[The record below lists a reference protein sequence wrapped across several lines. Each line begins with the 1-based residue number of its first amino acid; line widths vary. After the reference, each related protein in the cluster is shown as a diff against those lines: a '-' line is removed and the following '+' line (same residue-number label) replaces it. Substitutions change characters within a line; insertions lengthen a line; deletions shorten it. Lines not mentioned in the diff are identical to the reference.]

1 LVRTVAR
8 FFIVASLLALH
19 AGPVSAASRT
29 AAGMNLPGPVINKEN
44 FVRPLKPATGDTSHF
59 ASGFKGW
66 RYNIEKRA
74 GAWRQEDGVFT
85 GAENATHNHPATA
98 SYGFDF
104 TDAIVEFDVRINDA
118 PWEGRK
124 WRYFNLRTTADRG
137 YVATLSLNLENWGI
151 QKDDNDRD
159 GPDEAASFGRLS
171 RSMAIGTWTHVVMEW
186 RGDEI
191 AATIDGRTIVGRHPQ
206 LARPKHAIMFVTG
219 CESSVRNLVIRQGRP
234 NPKWPEIRAA
244 LKTDDVM
251 PEPETVLLTNGTS
264 GQEQKERKEQKEQKE
279 EIDDQSKDGVRDRMV
294 KSVFEPSLTVYLP
307 PGKFT
312 GKAVLIAPGG
322 GYGLL
327 AIDREGHHV
336 ARWLQQHGVAGI
348 VLKYRL
354 PGFDAL
360 KTTRSST
367 FDASAS
373 TVRVAVEDARAAMR
387 LIRERASAWHI
398 DPQQVGMMGFSA
410 GGHLTAMMGV
420 LEPEASR
427 PNFLALVYP
436 ALGKVPSL
444 PATTP
449 PTFLAHAEDDR
460 LTPVDN
466 SIPFYLALKK
476 VGVKAELHVY
486 ASGGHGFGTRRTGAT
501 SEDWPNVFARWLA
514 TLP

>member
-1 LVRTVAR
+1 MAFVRTVDR
-8 FFIVASLLALH
+8 LFIVATLFVLPSGI
-19 AGPVSAASRT
+19 AGAAPGR
-29 AAGMNLPGPVINKEN
+29 APGPNLPGPVIYKEN
-44 FVRPLKPATGDTSHF
+44 FARPLKPATGDTSHF

-66 RYNIEKRA
+66 RYNLEKRA
-74 GAWRQEDGVFT
+74 GAWRQENGVFT

-104 TDAIVEFDVRINDA
+104 TDAVVEFDVRINDVA
-118 PWEGRK
+118 WEERK
-124 WRYFNLRTTADRG
+124 WRYFNLRTTAERG
-137 YVATLSLNLENWGI
+137 YVATFSLNLENWGLS
-151 QKDDNDRD
+151 KDDNDRD
-159 GPDEAASFGRLS
+159 GPDEAASFGRMP
-171 RSMAIGTWTHVVMEW
+171 RSMALGSWTRVVMEW
-186 RGDEI
+186 RRDEI

-234 NPKWPEIRAA
+234 NPKWSEIRAS
-244 LKTDDVM
+244 LKTDDIV
-251 PEPETVLLTNGTS
+251 PEPETVVLMTALS
-264 GQEQKERKEQKEQKE
+264 GQERKETAAVKE
-279 EIDDQSKDGVRDRMV
+279 EIDEKSKEGVRDRLV
-294 KSVFEPSLTVYLP
+294 KSVTEPSLTVYLP
-307 PGKFT
+307 PGKST

-327 AIDREGHHV
+327 AIDKEGHHV

-360 KTTRSST
+360 KTTAQNT
-367 FDASAS
+367 FEASAA
-373 TVRVAVEDARAAMR
+373 TVRISVEDARAAMR
-387 LIRERASAWHI
+387 VIRERASEWHLDAKQI
-398 DPQQVGMMGFSA
+398 GMMGFSA

-420 LEPEASR
+420 LEPETTR

-436 ALGKVPSL
+436 ALGKIPSL

-449 PTFLAHAEDDR
+449 RSFLAHADDDR
-460 LTPVDN
+460 LTAADN

-476 VGVKAELHVY
+476 AGIKAELHVY
-486 ASGGHGFGTRRTGAT
+486 ADGGHGFGTRRTGAT
-501 SEDWPNVFARWLA
+501 SEDWPNAFLKWLA